1 MPTMNTGLVIA
12 GAYAKQVRNV
22 MAAQAKSAGID
33 VAAAIRGAAILNQK
47 LLDEIIKRKI
57 DKGDV
62 VRIKIDYEVLN
73 GEVQWKYETLNI
85 EIWRKSQ

>member
-1 MPTMNTGLVIA
+1 
-12 GAYAKQVRNV
+12 
-22 MAAQAKSAGID
+22 

-62 VRIKIDYEVLN
+62 IRIKIDYDVLN
-73 GEVQWKYETLNI
+73 GEVQWKYETLSI